1 MKIGIMTADGGR
13 ARFITAEV
21 LEDTSLEGSPKLL
34 EHDTLA
40 HPLGAKPAREVFSD
54 RPSRK
59 PSGAGGRGVGSA
71 TDDHRGRHEDE
82 DQRRF
87 ARQMLDAAER
97 FVNEQRPKRLVIL
110 AAPRLLGLLRGELST
125 RRWRDLDVVEM
136 PDDLSA
142 KSLPDIQQILTK
154 RGVLPKPQ
162 LPESGV
168 YRPRGQ
174 EPSTR

>member
-1 MKIGIMTADGGR
+1 MTADGGR

-54 RPSRK
+54 RASRK
-59 PSGAGGRGVGSA
+59 PSGAGPRGAGPV
-71 TDDHRGRHEDE
+71 TDDHRERHEEE

-125 RRWRDLDVVEM
+125 R
-136 PDDLSA
+136 
-142 KSLPDIQQILTK
+142 
-154 RGVLPKPQ
+154 
-162 LPESGV
+162 
-168 YRPRGQ
+168 
-174 EPSTR
+174 